1 MDRSFFTCNKATQ
14 LSFRKPERR
23 SIGNELSIVQPTCK
37 SLINNR
43 INAFFVRTKGVQVAT
58 SCQRDAAIQCDLLP
72 AVSHASISEPIE
84 ISADEKSDPSDNDYE
99 PDDEPSTESDEEM
112 EDSDIIK

>member
-1 MDRSFFTCNKATQ
+1 M
-14 LSFRKPERR
+14 
-23 SIGNELSIVQPTCK
+23 QPTCK

-72 AVSHASISEPIE
+72 AVSHASIPEL
-84 ISADEKSDPSDNDYE
+84 SADEKSDPSDNDYE
-99 PDDEPSTESDEEM
+99 PDDEPSTESDGEM